1 MQPSSSLGL
10 ATFVALL
17 GLLPGA
23 AAARR
28 YALRSACFAVTVLLA
43 QLLMLPATA
52 FGESSIEGS
61 EITEEAPLPRLDFQF
76 DQPRLSLGFRGGWAF
91 NRSKGEIYDFLTNE
105 LTLSKSDFD
114 APAFTVDFSWRLIS
128 WLDVVFG
135 VGYSGRKQKSEDRT
149 FNDIQGNPVVQRTRL
164 TQVPL
169 TLSLKFYPIG
179 RGDQVGQYAWIRKAV
194 VPYIGG
200 GIGGTW
206 YELKQRGDFVD
217 KGDPNVLGD
226 EFIFTDVFISDD
238 WAFAQH
244 VFAGLDI
251 KLTRSFGLILE
262 GRYYWADADVQG
274 DYVGFDPI
282 DLDGA
287 RVMIGFNWKL

>member
-1 MQPSSSLGL
+1 MPLHHLL
-10 ATFVALL
+10 APTIFLAFVALL
-17 GLLPGA
+17 P
-23 AAARR
+23 
-28 YALRSACFAVTVLLA
+28 T
-43 QLLMLPATA
+43 TA
-52 FGESSIEGS
+52 FGENSSEAS
-61 EITEEAPLPRLDFQF
+61 ETFEEAPLPRLDFEF
-76 DQPRLSLGFRGGWAF
+76 DEPRMSVGFRGGWAF
-91 NRSKGEIYDFLTNE
+91 NRSKGEIYDFLTDE

-135 VGYSGRKQKSEDRT
+135 VGYSGRKQKSEDRHFT
-149 FNDIQGNPVVQRTRL
+149 EVNGSPIIQDTRL

-169 TLSLKFYPIG
+169 TVSLKIYPIG
-179 RGDQVGQYAWIRKAV
+179 RGEQVGQYAWIRKAV

-206 YELKQRGDFVD
+206 YELKQKGDFVD
-217 KGDPNVLGD
+217 KSVPGD
-226 EFIFTDVFISDD
+226 EFIFSDEFTSDD

-244 VFAGLDI
+244 VFAGVDI

-262 GRYYWADADVQG
+262 GRYYWADADVHG
-274 DYVGFDPI
+274 DFVDFNSI

-287 RVMIGFNWKL
+287 RAMIGFNWKL

>member
-1 MQPSSSLGL
+1 MPLRHLLVPTIFL
-10 ATFVALL
+10 AFV
-17 GLLPGA
+17 GLLP
-23 AAARR
+23 
-28 YALRSACFAVTVLLA
+28 T
-43 QLLMLPATA
+43 TA
-52 FGESSIEGS
+52 FGENSSETS
-61 EITEEAPLPRLDFQF
+61 ETIEEAPLPRLDFQF
-76 DQPRLSLGFRGGWAF
+76 DEPRMSLGFRGGWAF
-91 NRSKGEIYDFLTNE
+91 NRSKGGIYDFLTDE

-114 APAFTVDFSWRLIS
+114 APAFTIDFSWRLIS

-135 VGYSGRKQKSEDRT
+135 VGYSGRKQKSEDRNFT
-149 FNDIQGNPVVQRTRL
+149 EVNGSPIVQDTRL

-169 TLSLKFYPIG
+169 TVSLKIYPIG
-179 RGDQVGQYAWIRKAV
+179 RGERVGQYAWIRKAV

-206 YELKQRGDFVD
+206 YELKQKGDFVD
-217 KGDPNVLGD
+217 KGDPGLGD
-226 EFIFTDVFISDD
+226 EFIFSDEFTSDD

-244 VFAGLDI
+244 VFAGVDI

-262 GRYYWADADVQG
+262 GRYYWADADMKG
-274 DYVGFDPI
+274 DYVGFKPI

>member
-1 MQPSSSLGL
+1 MPLRHLLVPVISLAFL
-10 ATFVALL
+10 DL
-17 GLLPGA
+17 
-23 AAARR
+23 
-28 YALRSACFAVTVLLA
+28 
-43 QLLMLPATA
+43 LPATA
-52 FGESSIEGS
+52 FGESPS
-61 EITEEAPLPRLDFQF
+61 EASEKIAEAPLPRLDFQF
-76 DQPRLSLGFRGGWAF
+76 DEPRMSLGFRGGWAF
-91 NRSKGEIYDFLTNE
+91 NRSKGGVYDFLTDQ

-114 APAFTVDFSWRLIS
+114 APAFTFDFSWRLIS

-135 VGYSGRKQKSEDRT
+135 FEYSGRKQKSEDRHFT
-149 FNDIQGNPVVQRTRL
+149 AVNGSPIVQDTRL

-169 TLSLKFYPIG
+169 TVSLKIYPIG
-179 RGDQVGQYAWIRKAV
+179 RGKQVGQYAWIRKPV
-194 VPYIGG
+194 VPYVGG

-206 YELKQRGDFVD
+206 YELKQKGDFVD
-217 KGDPNVLGD
+217 IGDPNVLGD
-226 EFIFTDVFISDD
+226 EFIFSDEFTSDD

-262 GRYYWADADVQG
+262 GRYYWADADLKG
-274 DYVGFDPI
+274 DYVGFKPI